1 MATERTICRRTF
13 SIAIQDFLFNATL
26 NIERVAIECV
36 CALIRM
42 PETRLGVEGLENL
55 LKRVVFLRK
64 E

>member
-13 SIAIQDFLFNATL
+13 SIAIQDFLFNAT
-26 NIERVAIECV
+26 CV